1 MKNLKILPKPSLFYG
16 TCDEYGICAGKASH
30 GIKSIFLTDDKITAL
45 VAHVKAELAPY
56 LIELVQRKA
65 EKSAESELEI
75 IRTCSQALRC
85 LAKYRGVGL
94 IRTMKIVK
102 KSSELARSS
111 ELAPSG
117 LAQHTCM
124 F

>member
-1 MKNLKILPKPSLFYG
+1 MKNLKTHPKPSLFYG

-85 LAKYRGVGL
+85 LAKYYSFGFCNSLYENFTIFIFYR
-94 IRTMKIVK
+94 
-102 KSSELARSS
+102 
-111 ELAPSG
+111 P
-117 LAQHTCM
+117 
-124 F
+124 